1 MGLPFTAKLEM
12 LNILINS
19 KKLVKILISITRDT
33 KVIFTHKNQVILT
46 QMQKS
51 VQFLLKV
58 ETNIF
63 KNMKT
68 NTKQI
73 LKKSRIKKVKKME
86 KSG

>member
-19 KKLVKILISITRDT
+19 KKLVKILNSITRDT

-51 VQFLLKV
+51 AQFLLKV

-73 LKKSRIKKVKKME
+73 LEKLRIKKVKKI
-86 KSG
+86 KKNG